1 MSTIDIGIAELP
13 AIQPIRVTPRTFTA
27 ARPAP
32 APVFSGG
39 DFYVGSTKIES
50 LPAHSPVQLS
60 GSGEIA

>member
-13 AIQPIRVTPRTFTA
+13 AIQPIRVTPRPHTT

-32 APVFSGG
+32 VAAFSGG

-50 LPAHSPVQLS
+50 LPTHSAVQLS
-60 GSGEIA
+60 GSGEIV